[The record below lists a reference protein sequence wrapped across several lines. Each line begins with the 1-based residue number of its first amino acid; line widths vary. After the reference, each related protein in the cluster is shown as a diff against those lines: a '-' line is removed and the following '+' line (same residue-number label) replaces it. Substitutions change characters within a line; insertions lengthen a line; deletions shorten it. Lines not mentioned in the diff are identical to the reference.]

1 MITNSLFLDVSRKEI
16 KSITVC
22 QGDQNSRVWNVYFSN
37 GGTQLDLKTITSI
50 SIYMRK
56 PDGNFIYNPCQID
69 LDNNCAILTF
79 DEQMCLVSGVG
90 TLQMSMY
97 TYDEINNSLEVLYT
111 FAVKVIIS
119 ESSIPISD
127 ITSSSEFNKLNELI
141 KKAESNYADVIDKVS
156 NSEQNA
162 KQSEINAKQ
171 SEDNS
176 NTYANISK
184 SYAVGD
190 TGTRTGENTD
200 NAKYYSLLAKT
211 SATEAKTSET
221 NASKYATSAQTSSN
235 NANNSA
241 NTATTKAN
249 IATTAA
255 NTATTKASEASTS
268 ATNAKTSEINAATS
282 ETNAL
287 NSKNM
292 ASTSESNAS
301 IYAGNAEKSADNA
314 LSSANTATAK
324 AAEALSSANSIKNT
338 ETVVKGYADDAKKY
352 AIGDTGSAKYYY
364 EQAKGVSEGFTG
376 ALKPMGTF
384 NVLPVLSDAPVGG
397 MYNISTE
404 FTTTSDFKEGT
415 GHIIS
420 AGSNIYKTVD
430 GKWDVLAGTPVS
442 GVKGNKEI
450 TYRRGNVNITAS
462 DIGFEEISSTEPT
475 SQEVGCYWLLDY

>member
-37 GGTQLDLKTITSI
+37 GGTQLDLSTITSI

-56 PDGNFIYNPCQID
+56 PDGNFIYNPCQVD

-111 FAVKVIIS
+111 FAIKVIIS

-127 ITSSSEFNKLNELI
+127 IVSSSEFNKLNQLI
-141 KKAESNYADVIDKVS
+141 QKAENNYSDVIDKVS

-171 SEDNS
+171 SEINAKQSEDNS
-176 NTYANISK
+176 DTYANISK

-241 NTATTKAN
+241 NTATTKA
-249 IATTAA
+249 
-255 NTATTKASEASTS
+255 SEASTS

-301 IYAGNAEKSADNA
+301 IYAGNAKKSADNA

-384 NVLPVLSDAPVGG
+384 NVLPVLSDAPIGG

-404 FTTTSDFKEGT
+404 FTTTSDFKEGS

-442 GVKGNKEI
+442 GIKGNKET

-462 DIGFEEISSTEPT
+462 NIGFEEISSTEPT

>member
-37 GGTQLDLKTITSI
+37 GGTQLDLSTITSI

-111 FAVKVIIS
+111 FAIKVIIS

-127 ITSSSEFNKLNELI
+127 IASSSEFNKLNELI

-190 TGTRTGENTD
+190 TGTRTGEDTD
-200 NAKYYSLLAKT
+200 NSKYYYEETKILKESIDNSSVSVIENMTKAKEYADNAETSKLA
-211 SATEAKTSET
+211 ANISET
-221 NASKYATSAQTSSN
+221 NAK
-235 NANNSA
+235 
-241 NTATTKAN
+241 
-249 IATTAA
+249 I
-255 NTATTKASEASTS
+255 
-268 ATNAKTSEINAATS
+268 S
-282 ETNAL
+282 ETNA
-287 NSKNM
+287 
-292 ASTSESNAS
+292 
-301 IYAGNAEKSADNA
+301 
-314 LSSANTATAK
+314 
-324 AAEALSSANSIKNT
+324 
-338 ETVVKGYADDAKKY
+338 
-352 AIGDTGSAKYYY
+352 
-364 EQAKGVSEGFTG
+364 
-376 ALKPMGTF
+376 
-384 NVLPVLSDAPVGG
+384 
-397 MYNISTE
+397 
-404 FTTTSDFKEGT
+404 
-415 GHIIS
+415 
-420 AGSNIYKTVD
+420 
-430 GKWDVLAGTPVS
+430 
-442 GVKGNKEI
+442 
-450 TYRRGNVNITAS
+450 
-462 DIGFEEISSTEPT
+462 
-475 SQEVGCYWLLDY
+475 

>member
-37 GGTQLDLKTITSI
+37 GGTQLDLSTITSI

-56 PDGNFIYNPCQID
+56 PDGNFIYNPCQVD

-111 FAVKVIIS
+111 FAIKVIIS

-127 ITSSSEFNKLNELI
+127 IVSSSEFNKLNQLI
-141 KKAESNYADVIDKVS
+141 QKAENNYSDVIDKVS

-176 NTYANISK
+176 DTYANISK

-241 NTATTKAN
+241 NTATTKA
-249 IATTAA
+249 
-255 NTATTKASEASTS
+255 SEASTS

-301 IYAGNAEKSADNA
+301 IYAGNAKKSADNA

-384 NVLPVLSDAPVGG
+384 NVLPVLSDAPIGG

-442 GVKGNKEI
+442 GIKGNKET

-462 DIGFEEISSTEPT
+462 NIGFEEISSTEPT

>member
-127 ITSSSEFNKLNELI
+127 ITSSSEFNKLNQLI
-141 KKAESNYADVIDKVS
+141 QKAESNYSDVIDKIS

-176 NTYANISK
+176 DTYANISK

-190 TGTRTGENTD
+190 TGTRTGEDTD
-200 NAKYYSLLAKT
+200 NSKYYYEETKILKESIDNSSVSVIENMTKAKEYADNAETSKLAANISET
-211 SATEAKTSET
+211 NAKISET
-221 NASKYATSAQTSSN
+221 NASASASNALNSENKAKTSE
-235 NANNSA
+235 
-241 NTATTKAN
+241 
-249 IATTAA
+249 I
-255 NTATTKASEASTS
+255 
-268 ATNAKTSEINAATS
+268 NAKTSEINATTSANNASTS
-282 ETNAL
+282 ETNA
-287 NSKNM
+287 NTYMTKTKEYM
-292 ASTSESNAS
+292 D
-301 IYAGNAEKSADNA
+301 NAETYMNNAEDSKEKAKISEDNA
-314 LSSANTATAK
+314 KLSENNSEEYYKLSRSYATGDANVRSN
-324 AAEALSSANSIKNT
+324 EDVDN
-338 ETVVKGYADDAKKY
+338 
-352 AIGDTGSAKYYY
+352 AKYYAEY
-364 EQAKGVSEGFTG
+364 AKAVKDQIDNK
-376 ALKPMGTF
+376 LK
-384 NVLPVLSDAPVGG
+384 L
-397 MYNISTE
+397 TE
-404 FTTTSDFKEGT
+404 FDVNEDGELTYTDTSAT
-415 GHIIS
+415 LW
-420 AGSNIYKTVD
+420 NIDDD
-430 GKWDVLAGTPVS
+430 GNLNW
-442 GVKGNKEI
+442 E
-450 TYRRGNVNITAS
+450 VN
-462 DIGFEEISSTEPT
+462 
-475 SQEVGCYWLLDY
+475 